1 MTGND
6 NDLAAQAKGRFVRAR
21 DWATSQWERFER
33 TRPGRAIKRYNDARG
48 NVLAGGI
55 AYHGLMSVAAGLV
68 IASTVAALVV
78 DSAPGVRSALIE
90 FGNRAIPGLFGDGGP
105 DGGGLIDPANL
116 EASSVTGL
124 ASAVALLVLLFSATR
139 YFGSLRGGLRLMVGS
154 EGGNPLTG
162 KLRDFAAFA
171 AMLLLP
177 LIAAGLQVFVTSAAS
192 ALGAD
197 SAQEA
202 FWVRAAVVAVTL
214 LTDAAFAL
222 VALILLGRAKGP
234 WLRIAVVAVA
244 AAVVI
249 GAMRLASSQLLGSAG
264 DNPLLAPFAG
274 VVTVLVW
281 VDLVSR
287 VLLVSG
293 AWIGSREGSTP
304 ASAADAEAARG

>member
-1 MTGND
+1 MTGD
-6 NDLAAQAKGRFVRAR
+6 QPRTSAAAATRGRIARAR
-21 DWATSQWERFER
+21 DWATGQWERFER
-33 TRPGRAIKRYNDARG
+33 TRPGRAIQRYNESRG

-55 AYHGLMSVAAGLV
+55 AYHALMSVAAGLV

-78 DSAPGVRSALIE
+78 DIAPGVRSDLID
-90 FGNRAIPGLFGDGGP
+90 FGNRAIPGLFGEGGA

-154 EGGNPLTG
+154 DDGNPLTG
-162 KLRDFAAFA
+162 KLRDIAAFA
-171 AMLLLP
+171 SMLLLP
-177 LIAAGLQVFVTSAAS
+177 LVAAALQVFVASAAS

-197 SAQEA
+197 SATEA
-202 FWVRAAVVAVTL
+202 FWVRAGVVGATL
-214 LTDAAFAL
+214 LADAVFAL
-222 VALILLGRAKGP
+222 IALELLGRAPGP
-234 WLRIAVVAVA
+234 WHRNLVVAVG

-293 AWIGSREGSTP
+293 AWIGSREGAAPPKPADATP
-304 ASAADAEAARG
+304 A